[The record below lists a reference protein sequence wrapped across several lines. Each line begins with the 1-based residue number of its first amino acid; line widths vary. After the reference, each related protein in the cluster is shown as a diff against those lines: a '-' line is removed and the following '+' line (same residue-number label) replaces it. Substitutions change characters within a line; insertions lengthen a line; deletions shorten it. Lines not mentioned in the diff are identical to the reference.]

1 MGYKL
6 FLIFEKFLM
15 IFPLSIRKGF
25 FTSLGT
31 LGYYLSAK
39 YRKVSYANLDFIFGN
54 KLTQKEKQEI
64 TKYSFRNLLLNFHHI
79 MEIRH
84 MSKEDLSKIIT
95 IQNIEAV
102 NKVHKEGRPIIY
114 VTTHYSSWELGGASL
129 GAFVEPLVAVYRKMK
144 NPTMQDWLL
153 EGRSR
158 FGNINL
164 EKSKVIKPLIRHIK
178 EKRASG
184 ILIDTNLNKREG
196 IEVEFMG
203 KKISQTPTPAYLA
216 RKFNAAIIPVT
227 IRTDDEKN
235 YTLMLFDEIK
245 VQKTN
250 DEQSDILK
258 ATQAQADWL
267 GGVIEKEPKFWFWI
281 HRRFKTD
288 YPEIYAPSHKRM
300 EHS

>member
-1 MGYKL
+1 MGYKIFLL
-6 FLIFEKFLM
+6 FESFLM
-15 IFPLSIRKGF
+15 LLPKSFRKWL

-31 LGYYLSAK
+31 LGYHISSK
-39 YRKVSYANLDFIFGN
+39 YRNVSFNNLDFIFGD
-54 KLTQKEKQEI
+54 KLTHEQKVQI

-79 MEIRH
+79 MELRH
-84 MSKEDLSKIIT
+84 MSKEDLEKIIT

-102 NKVHKEGRPIIY
+102 EKVHKEGRAVIY

-153 EGRSR
+153 EGRSK

-164 EKSKVIKPLIRHIK
+164 EKSKVIKPLIRYIK
-178 EKRASG
+178 DKKASG

-227 IRTDDEKN
+227 IRTDDEEN

-245 VQKTN
+245 VEKTD
-250 DEQSDILK
+250 DEQADIQK

-267 GGVIEKEPKFWFWI
+267 GSIIEKEPKFWFWI

-288 YPEIYAPSHKRM
+288 YPNIYK
-300 EHS
+300 

>member
-1 MGYKL
+1 MKYKIFLL
-6 FLIFEKFLM
+6 FERFLM
-15 IFPLSIRKGF
+15 LFPLSIRRGF
-25 FTSLGT
+25 FSALGT
-31 LGYYLSAK
+31 MSYYLSAK
-39 YRKVSYANLDFIFGN
+39 YRKISYANLDFLFAD
-54 KLTQKEKQEI
+54 KLTKKQKQEI

-79 MEIRH
+79 MELRH
-84 MSKEDLSKIIT
+84 MSKSDLAKIIT
-95 IQNIEAV
+95 VENIEAV
-102 NKVHKEGRPIIY
+102 QKVQSENRAIIY

-129 GAFVEPLVAVYRKMK
+129 GAFIEPLVAVYRKMK
-144 NPTMQDWLL
+144 NPTMQEWLL
-153 EGRSR
+153 EGRAR

-178 EKRASG
+178 DKRASG
-184 ILIDTNLNKREG
+184 ILIDTNINKREG
-196 IEVEFMG
+196 IKVDFMG
-203 KKISQTPTPAYLA
+203 KTISQTPTPAYLA

-235 YTLMLFDEIK
+235 YTLKIYDEIK
-245 VQKTN
+245 VEKTD
-250 DEQSDILK
+250 DEEQDILK

-267 GGVIEKEPKFWFWI
+267 SSLIKDEPKFWFWI